1 MYNSFMLCTTFNTVY
16 DLFASNFRF
25 AECLRSPLKTEVV
38 DEFTIRN
45 RSNYTRVECGNTWGW
60 VADLNVGGLRIAH
73 SSGSNLADVSTRS
86 LDTDHQVR
94 CSYTADEL
102 RKMAYTMLAA
112 ANHID
117 TRDSEANQKLRR
129 PNGQPTRKEFVSSPD
144 FDEHL
149 QYELKAV

>member
-1 MYNSFMLCTTFNTVY
+1 M
-16 DLFASNFRF
+16 
-25 AECLRSPLKTEVV
+25 

-73 SSGSNLADVSTRS
+73 NGGSNMADVSTRS
-86 LDTDHQVR
+86 LDTDQQVR

-129 PNGQPTRKEFVSSPD
+129 PNGQPLRKEFVSSPD
-144 FDEHL
+144 FDEYL
-149 QYELKAV
+149 KYELKAV

>member
-1 MYNSFMLCTTFNTVY
+1 MYNSFMLCTTFNSVKH
-16 DLFASNFRF
+16 LFASNFRF
-25 AECLRSPLKTEVV
+25 AECLRSSVRREVV

-45 RSNYTRVECGNTWGW
+45 RSNYTRVDAGNTWGW
-60 VADLNVGGLRIAH
+60 VADLNVGGLRISH
-73 SSGSNLADVSTRS
+73 DRGSDMADVSTRS

-112 ANHID
+112 ANSID
-117 TRDSEANQKLRR
+117 TRDSEAMQKLRR
-129 PNGQPTRKEFVSSPD
+129 PDGQPTRKEFVSSPD

-149 QYELKAV
+149 KYELKAV

>member
-1 MYNSFMLCTTFNTVY
+1 MLCTTFNSVR

-73 SSGSNLADVSTRS
+73 NGGASMADVTTRS
-86 LDTDHQVR
+86 LDTDQQVR

-117 TRDSEANQKLRR
+117 TRDSEKNQLLRR
-129 PNGQPTRKEFVSSPD
+129 PNGQPLRKEFVSSPD
-144 FDEHL
+144 LDEYL
-149 QYELKAV
+149 KYELKAV

>member
-1 MYNSFMLCTTFNTVY
+1 MLCTTFNSVHH
-16 DLFASNFRF
+16 LFASNFRF
-25 AECLRSPLKTEVV
+25 AESLRSALKTEVIE
-38 DEFTIRN
+38 EFTIRN

-73 SSGSNLADVSTRS
+73 NGGSNMADVSTRS
-86 LDTDHQVR
+86 LDTDQQVR

-129 PNGQPTRKEFVSSPD
+129 PNGQPLRKEFVSSPD
-144 FDEHL
+144 FDEYL
-149 QYELKAV
+149 KYELKAV

>member
-1 MYNSFMLCTTFNTVY
+1 MLCTTFNSVF

-25 AECLRSPLKTEVV
+25 AECLRSSVRLEVV

-45 RSNYTRVECGNTWGW
+45 RSNYTRVDAGNTWGW

-73 SSGSNLADVSTRS
+73 TRGSDMADVSTRS

-112 ANHID
+112 ANSID
-117 TRDSEANQKLRR
+117 SRDKESMQKLRR
-129 PNGQPTRKEFVSSPD
+129 PEGQPTRKEFVSSPD
-144 FDEHL
+144 FDEQL
-149 QYELKAV
+149 QYALKAV

>member
-1 MYNSFMLCTTFNTVY
+1 
-16 DLFASNFRF
+16 
-25 AECLRSPLKTEVV
+25 LRSSVRREVV

-45 RSNYTRVECGNTWGW
+45 RSNYTRVDAGNTWGW
-60 VADLNVGGLRIAH
+60 VADLNVGGLRISH
-73 SSGSNLADVSTRS
+73 DRGSDMADVSTRS

-112 ANHID
+112 ANSID
-117 TRDSEANQKLRR
+117 SRDKESMQKLRR

-149 QYELKAV
+149 KYELKAV

>member
-1 MYNSFMLCTTFNTVY
+1 MICTTFNSVKH
-16 DLFASNFRF
+16 LFASNFRF
-25 AECLRSPLKTEVV
+25 AECLRSSVRREVV

-45 RSNYTRVECGNTWGW
+45 RSNYTRVDAGNTWGW
-60 VADLNVGGLRIAH
+60 VADLNVGGLRISH
-73 SSGSNLADVSTRS
+73 DRGSDMADVSTRS

-112 ANHID
+112 ANSID
-117 TRDSEANQKLRR
+117 SRDKESMQELRR
-129 PNGQPTRKEFVSSPD
+129 PEGQPTRKEFVSSPD

-149 QYELKAV
+149 KYELKAV

>member
-1 MYNSFMLCTTFNTVY
+1 
-16 DLFASNFRF
+16 
-25 AECLRSPLKTEVV
+25 
-38 DEFTIRN
+38 
-45 RSNYTRVECGNTWGW
+45 
-60 VADLNVGGLRIAH
+60 
-73 SSGSNLADVSTRS
+73 LADVSTRS

-112 ANHID
+112 ANSID
-117 TRDSEANQKLRR
+117 SRDKESMQKLRR

-149 QYELKAV
+149 KYELKAV

>member
-1 MYNSFMLCTTFNTVY
+1 MYNSLMLCTTFNTVR

-25 AECLRSPLKTEVV
+25 AECLRSPLKVEVV

-73 SSGSNLADVSTRS
+73 NGGASMADVTTRS
-86 LDTDHQVR
+86 LDTDQQVR

-129 PNGQPTRKEFVSSPD
+129 PNGQPLRKEFVSSPD
-144 FDEHL
+144 FDEYL
-149 QYELKAV
+149 KYELKAV

>member
-1 MYNSFMLCTTFNTVY
+1 MLCTTFASVKH
-16 DLFASNFRF
+16 LFASNFRF
-25 AECLRSPLKTEVV
+25 AECLRSSVRREVV

-45 RSNYTRVECGNTWGW
+45 RSNYTRVDAGNTWGW
-60 VADLNVGGLRIAH
+60 VADLNVGGLRISH
-73 SSGSNLADVSTRS
+73 DRGSDMADVSTRS

-112 ANHID
+112 ANSID

-129 PNGQPTRKEFVSSPD
+129 PNGQPLRKEFVSSPD
-144 FDEHL
+144 FDEYL